1 MAFKFNMSTVK
12 AFAKT
17 TGKFIEKNAPAI
29 AAGIAITGMVTAVV
43 SAIKAGPEVSKAL
56 EEAELKKNEQ
66 ALKERMEDG
75 NDETPIVELT
85 WKEKGFIYAKY
96 YWKTVLFALLSA
108 TAMIGS
114 VHFGN
119 KKIRALTILAAT
131 AEGNLTELEKAT
143 RAVIGDKRFDQI
155 KGKLIDQDVE
165 TNPPKEGSI
174 ANSLL
179 SGDTLCYEPI
189 LGTYYWSNIAAVD
202 RAYAD
207 YYDLYLHSGSVY
219 MEDLYHMLGIGKDFI
234 PEIAGEL
241 GHMYDLEEG
250 YELKPEYTPRS
261 VPVTLNGTK
270 YVCYV
275 MDLTKPKTYDN
286 LMAESIAKASFRKFK

>member
-29 AAGIAITGMVTAVV
+29 AAGIAITGMVTAVI

-96 YWKTVLFALLSA
+96 YWKTVLFVLLSA
-108 TAMIGS
+108 TAMVGS

-131 AEGNLTELEKAT
+131 AEGNLAELEKAT
-143 RAVIGDKRFDQI
+143 RAVIGDKKFEQI

-165 TNPPKEGSI
+165 TNPPKEGFI
-174 ANSLL
+174 ANTAN
-179 SGDTLCYEPI
+179 GDTLCYEPI
-189 LGTYYWSNIAAVD
+189 FGTYYWSNIPAVD
-202 RAYAD
+202 KAYSD

-219 MEDLYHMLGIGKDFI
+219 MEDLYHLLGISKDFT
-234 PEIAGEL
+234 PELAGDL

-250 YELKPEYTPRS
+250 YEHKPEYTPRS

-270 YVCYV
+270 YICYV
-275 MDLTKPKTYDN
+275 MGLTKPKTYDD
-286 LMAESIAKASFRKFK
+286 LMAESMAKASFRKFK